1 MEISTSY
8 QAEFKCPEFSP
19 SAIMD
24 LRCRLGQSR
33 ADFARS
39 FGVSLEI
46 IYSWENGQSIPSV
59 LERSC
64 MVRLSQQAEQ
74 YSDKTALR
82 PTLECALRDQKVSQ
96 IHSDQ
101 VTLAN

>member
-1 MEISTSY
+1 MTVSTSY
-8 QAEFKCPEFSP
+8 QAEFTVPVFSP
-19 SAIMD
+19 TEITG

-33 ADFARS
+33 ADFARA

-46 IYSWENGQSIPSV
+46 IYAWENGTGTPSV

-74 YSDKTALR
+74 YSDKTVLR
-82 PTLECALRDQKVSQ
+82 PALECALREQNVSQ

-101 VTLAN
+101 VTLVN